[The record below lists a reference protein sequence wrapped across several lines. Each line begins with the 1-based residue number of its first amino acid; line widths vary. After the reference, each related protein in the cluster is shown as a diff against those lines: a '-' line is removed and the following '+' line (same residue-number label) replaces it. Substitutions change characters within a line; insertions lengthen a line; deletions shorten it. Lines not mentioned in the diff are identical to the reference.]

1 MSCLFDSLATFVSD
15 SSPEIRQ
22 RVCDYLGDNKPL
34 MDGID
39 TNTLFDAAY
48 TAKMRN
54 SVTWGGA
61 AEIQVVCII
70 YNISVIITIIRSGD
84 RSNRPIVFLPM
95 QRKLNMARAYMYWD
109 GGHYTPAPVRL
120 VGI

>member
-1 MSCLFDSLATFVSD
+1 MSCLFDTLATFVSD

-22 RVCDYLGDNKPL
+22 RVCDYIGANKPL
-34 MDGID
+34 MDGIATD
-39 TNTLFDAAY
+39 KLFDAVY

-54 SVTWGGA
+54 RSTWGGA
-61 AEIQVVCII
+61 AEIQAACMI
-70 YNISVIITIIRSGD
+70 YNISVVITSLRPSD
-84 RSNRPIVFLPM
+84 RLNKPIVFLPL
-95 QRKLNMARAYMYWD
+95 QRKLNTARVYLYWD